1 MRLLII
7 SGRSGSGKSTALNM
21 LEDHGYYCIDN
32 LPASLLP
39 AFIKRISSDTLK
51 LPRVAVSIDAR
62 NLPDDLK
69 KVPAILQELHESSL
83 DAEIIFLDANGPTL
97 IKRFSE
103 SRRRHP
109 LTTATIGLREAIAR
123 EREMLEPI
131 AALAGL
137 SIDTSTMSVHQL
149 RDVIR
154 SRLVDKK
161 SSALS
166 VMFESFGFKSGVPV
180 DADIVFDVRCLPNPY
195 WEQSLR
201 PLTGLDQPVIDYLS
215 QQDDVNEMLTDIR
228 TYLEKWLP
236 RFEASNRSYM
246 TIAVGCTGGQH
257 RSVYLCE
264 RLREAFDGSISDLQ
278 VLHRELTRHIPAR
291 DADKIDTS
299 DL

>member
-69 KVPAILQELHESSL
+69 KVPTILQELHESSL
-83 DAEIIFLDANGPTL
+83 DTEIIFLDANGPTL

-109 LTTATIGLREAIAR
+109 LTTHTVGLREAIAR
-123 EREMLEPI
+123 ERELLEPI

-149 RDVIR
+149 RDIIR

-161 SSALS
+161 TSALS
-166 VMFESFGFKSGVPV
+166 VMFESFGFKNGVPV

-195 WEQSLR
+195 WEQELR
-201 PLTGLDQPVIDYLS
+201 PLTGLDQPVIDFLGK
-215 QQDDVNEMLTDIR
+215 QDDVNEMLADIR

-246 TIAVGCTGGQH
+246 TVAIGCTGGQH

-264 RLREAFDGSISDLQ
+264 RLREAFSDSISDLQ
-278 VLHRELTRHIPAR
+278 VLHRELTRHAPAHQ
-291 DADKIDTS
+291 S
-299 DL
+299 